1 MSQTMV
7 CFHFNFSN
15 LLLLKI
21 GIMKNFLSSLLATMI
36 GIIIMTIVVVLVFV
50 GIISASASGDV
61 PKVEENSLLV
71 ARFNA
76 PISDRSDE
84 NPLSKFMSGN
94 PYSADVMG
102 LDQILKDLDKA
113 AEDENIEGIFLKL
126 AGVGGGIA
134 TLGEIRD
141 ALIDF
146 KESGKFIYAYADSYT
161 QKSYY
166 LASVADSIFMTPE
179 GNFLF
184 AGMSAEARFYKKGLD
199 KLGIEMQVV
208 KHGSYK
214 SAAERFTNEKFSENN
229 REQVEAYMGALWDK
243 IVGDISDSRGIS
255 PDELNRMADEL
266 VTLDNQELVKSGMI
280 DGLMYYDEML
290 DLMKEKLGVAEEDD
304 LEAIGLK
311 KYKDVPRKEK
321 KEFTRDKV
329 AVIYASG
336 LVVDGNMGEGYI
348 ASERIAKA
356 IRKARRDESVK
367 AIVFRVNSG
376 GGSALASDVIYRE
389 AKLAADAKPFVAS
402 MGDVAASGGYY
413 IVAPADTIVASEGT
427 VTGSIGVVFTI
438 PNAKVFLNEKL
449 GITTDVVK
457 TNTHANLLTAAD
469 PLDPVEFAFVQDMVD
484 QTYDA
489 FVDVVAQGRDKTWEE
504 VDAIGGGR
512 VWAGSDAMEIGLID
526 VYGGLEKSIELA
538 AEMAGLENYR
548 VKGLPTLEDPFTA
561 LMKQISGASMSRV
574 DRIMKG
580 ELGDQYIHYKNLKQL
595 RDMHGLQAIIPV
607 EFVVN

>member
-1 MSQTMV
+1 
-7 CFHFNFSN
+7 
-15 LLLLKI
+15 
-21 GIMKNFLSSLLATMI
+21 MI

>member
-512 VWAGSDAMEIGLID
+512 VWAGSDAMELGLID